1 MTYPDQ
7 FVLLMPYALLVCLL
21 CLIVGYV
28 CGARDKER
36 SLAEEAKRKE
46 LERKTPSFGDIM
58 RYGTR
63 PPAGGSVWD
72 ETGEACRK

>member
-1 MTYPDQ
+1 MIYPDQ
-7 FVLLMPYALLVCLL
+7 FVLIFPYALLVCLL
-21 CLIVGYV
+21 CFLVGYV
-28 CGARDKER
+28 CGCRDKEK

-63 PPAGGSVWD
+63 PPAGAAVWD
-72 ETGEACRK
+72 ENGEAKKR